1 MNEYQA
7 TLKAI
12 SEAHHQRWLKIWAG
26 NRQDIDSSQVALNQL
41 LDQHVRTGNTL
52 AEAEHNAGV
61 IRALLG
67 QWEPQITV
75 KMDPDTDRIQY
86 LIEVAG
92 THAESFRL
100 LFEAVDE
107 IGQRQPEAT
116 AVLLREGQITEWC
129 WDPEADWHERNAR
142 RNALANGPMDRY
154 SMARMMHILMRPGR

>member
-12 SEAHHQRWLKIWAG
+12 SEAHHRRWLKIWAG
-26 NRQDIDSSQVALNQL
+26 NRPDIDSSQVALNQL

-67 QWEPQITV
+67 QWDPQITV
-75 KMDPDTDRIQY
+75 RTDPDTDRIQY
-86 LIEVAG
+86 MIEVAG
-92 THAESFRL
+92 AHAESFRL

-107 IGQRQPEAT
+107 IGSRQPEAT
-116 AVLLREGQITEWC
+116 VVLLREGQITEWC
-129 WDPEADWHERNAR
+129 WDRQADWHERNAR
-142 RNALANGPMDRY
+142 RETLANGPMDSY
-154 SMARMMHILMRPGR
+154 DMAHMMQILMRAGR